1 MGKQQAIR
9 IKSSAFKLIASL
21 DLFAAS
27 FIKDEDLF
35 PSDAPQLDRRA
46 MYEEFVVDFP
56 YCSPFAISAGDV
68 KPRKFEYKGKFME
81 FKPGPNGLPTIRDFD
96 VLIYCVTWIANAALE
111 GRDDDVGATY
121 EFEVEDFYK
130 FSGRPQNGN
139 RESTFIQ
146 GLERLA
152 GSNILTNTRPIGLDN
167 QAFNFIEEY
176 HLERDGAGRLKAV
189 RIKLPHTI
197 YCLAHNE
204 YFVPIHS
211 DYFTLSAARRQIYL
225 FIKLFCGG
233 GDALLVPFAKLHEIT
248 GSTSPLRKFLPVI
261 DELVTKPLPECS
273 TERKE
278 GAEQL
283 SFERIGQIQC
293 AH

>member
-1 MGKQQAIR
+1 MKKPQAI
-9 IKSSAFKLIASL
+9 KIASSTFKFIAAL

-35 PSDAPQLDRRA
+35 PSDAAPADREA
-46 MYEEFVVDFP
+46 LYEEYAADLP
-56 YCSPFAISAGDV
+56 YGPLFAISAGDM
-68 KPRKFEYKGKFME
+68 KPRRFEYKDKFIQST
-81 FKPGPNGLPTIRDFD
+81 PGPNGLPTIRDFD

-111 GRDDDVGATY
+111 GRDGGVRSTY

-130 FSGRPQNGN
+130 LSGRPRNGDRDN
-139 RESTFIQ
+139 LFIQ
-146 GLERLA
+146 GLERLS
-152 GSNILTNTRPIGLDN
+152 GCEITTNTRPIGLEN
-167 QAFNFIEEY
+167 PSLNLIEEY
-176 HLERDGAGRLKAV
+176 EVGKDGEGRLKSV

-233 GDALLVPFAKLHEIT
+233 RDALLVPFAKLHEIT
-248 GSTSPLRKFLPVI
+248 SSTSPLRKFLPVI
-261 DELVTKPLPECS
+261 DELVTKPLPEYS
-273 TERKE
+273 SVKIE
-278 GAEQL
+278 GAEKI
-283 SFERIGQIQC
+283 SVTFIG
-293 AH
+293 

>member
-1 MGKQQAIR
+1 MEKPQAIK
-9 IKSSAFKLIASL
+9 ITSSVFKFIASL

-35 PSDAPQLDRRA
+35 PSDAPPSDRQA
-46 MYEEFVVDFP
+46 MYEEFAVDLP
-56 YCSPFAISAGDV
+56 YCPAFAISAGDV
-68 KPRKFEYKGKFME
+68 KPRRFEYKGKFIE
-81 FKPGPNGLPTIRDFD
+81 FTPGPTGLPTIRDFD
-96 VLIYCVTWIANAALE
+96 VLIYCITWIANAALE
-111 GRDDDVGATY
+111 GRDDDVGSTY

-139 RESTFIQ
+139 RENTFIL

-152 GSNILTNTRPIGLDN
+152 GGSILTNTRPIGLN
-167 QAFNFIEEY
+167 NPSFHFIETY
-176 HLERDGAGRLKAV
+176 QLERDKAGRLKTV
-189 RIKLPHTI
+189 RIKLPHTV

-204 YFVPIHS
+204 FFDPIHA
-211 DYFTLSAARRQIYL
+211 DYFALSAVRRLIYL
-225 FIKLFCGG
+225 FINQFCGG
-233 GDALLVPFAKLHEIT
+233 EDALLVPFTKLYSVT

-261 DELVTKPLPECS
+261 DELVAKPLPECS

-283 SFERIGQIQC
+283 SFERIG
-293 AH
+293 